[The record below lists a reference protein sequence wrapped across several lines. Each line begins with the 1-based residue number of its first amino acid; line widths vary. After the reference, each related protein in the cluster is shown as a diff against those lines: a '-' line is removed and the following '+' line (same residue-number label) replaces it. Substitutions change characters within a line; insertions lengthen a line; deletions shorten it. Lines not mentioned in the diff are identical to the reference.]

1 MEKNI
6 INYYNHYEEDGRL
19 FRNYSHQ
26 VEWLTTMYYFD
37 RVLPLH
43 SRIFDGCAGTGNY
56 AFELA
61 RRGNAVIASDIVP
74 RNVDIM
80 RQKQMQKPLLDD
92 IFVGDICEMNPYED
106 HSFDVV
112 LCMGAFYHLDEKARN
127 MALEQCLRL
136 LKKNGVLVISYINF
150 MAALQLNLNA
160 KLENMGDVLKFY
172 STRGENDPF
181 TYLLPEEIEK
191 TAHDHQLKI
200 LHHLTSDGTA
210 YMRGEQLNNLTK
222 ESFDQYMKLHL
233 ETCEYKYILGYGLH
247 GLIIL
252 TA

>member
-6 INYYNHYEEDGRL
+6 INYYNHYDEDGRL

-26 VEWLTTMYYFD
+26 VEWLTTLYYFN
-37 RVLPLH
+37 RVLPLT
-43 SRIFDGCAGTGNY
+43 AGY
-56 AFELA
+56 LMAA
-61 RRGNAVIASDIVP
+61 REPGITPSNWPS
-74 RNVDIM
+74 
-80 RQKQMQKPLLDD
+80 
-92 IFVGDICEMNPYED
+92 GEMLSN
-106 HSFDVV
+106 
-112 LCMGAFYHLDEKARN
+112 
-127 MALEQCLRL
+127 
-136 LKKNGVLVISYINF
+136 INF
-150 MAALQLNLNA
+150 MAALHLNLNV
-160 KLENMGDVLKFY
+160 KLENMEDVLKFY
-172 STRGENDPF
+172 STRGEDDPF

-233 ETCEYKYILGYGLH
+233 ETCEYKYILGFGLH